1 LARKVTF
8 TVEPSDEHHDVLTI
22 QDAFQQAIDFF
33 DLLTDPADKNV
44 VWKLEMASTNSPF
57 TCQGEPVDARTWAGA
72 HALVEDRVRVVERNL
87 KRIAEGKDF
96 DDDFP
101 REKLDTARRLLRRN
115 TNGIGRTTAVFSDDA
130 EPVEVSH
137 EIAEQ
142 YFVSVLAPSES
153 LHSYLFSRTSRREIG
168 SVEGRI
174 VEIGTDYDMPA
185 LHLEEHNTGR
195 RIWCRISSE
204 IADDL
209 GSEMKA
215 GDAWGH
221 KRVRVHGALNYDD
234 NGEVL
239 RVVNGR
245 VTYIESDTVDLDRI
259 EDDGFTERYSV
270 SEYLDRLREGELG

>member
-1 LARKVTF
+1 MASKVTF
-8 TVEPSDEHHDVLTI
+8 TVEPSGEHYEILTI

-33 DLLTDPADKNV
+33 DLLTDESDKNV

-72 HALVEDRVRVVERNL
+72 HALVEERISVVERNFR
-87 KRIAEGKDF
+87 RIAEGKDF

-101 REKLDTARRLLRRN
+101 REKLDIARRLLRRN
-115 TNGIGRTTAVFSDDA
+115 TNGIGRTVAVFSEGADA
-130 EPVEVSH
+130 VEVSH
-137 EIAEQ
+137 DTAKQ
-142 YFVSVLAPSES
+142 YFQSVLAPAES

-174 VEIGTDYDMPA
+174 VEIGTDYDAPA

-204 IADDL
+204 IADEL
-209 GSEMKA
+209 GVEMKA
-215 GDAWGH
+215 GDAWEH
-221 KRVRVHGALNYDD
+221 RRVRVSGALNYGD

-239 RVVNGR
+239 RVLNGR
-245 VTYIESDTVDLDRI
+245 VTYIETDPVDLDRL
-259 EDDGFTERYSV
+259 EDQDFTEGYSV